1 MSREF
6 TDELR
11 QQCVLP
17 VVRTASAGEAVEAAL
32 TLIDAGLTMLELTAT
47 TPDWETALVRVRD
60 RWPHATIG
68 LGTVTDADTARAAI
82 EAGASFL
89 VSPWPSPE
97 VREFART
104 AGISFVEGAFSPGE
118 VAAGVRHGPVK
129 VFPAHALGPAYL
141 RSLRQLLPTAMLIPT
156 GGIALEDVPAWLD
169 AGALAVGVGS
179 DLWAGDT
186 ASRLAKV
193 LQRSGPN
200 PTT

>member
-1 MSREF
+1 MSRGF
-6 TDELR
+6 TEELR
-11 QQCVLP
+11 QQRVLP

-47 TPDWETALVRVRD
+47 TPDWETAFVRVRD
-60 RWPHATIG
+60 GWPHTTIG

-97 VREFART
+97 VRELART

-186 ASRLAKV
+186 AGRLAKV

-200 PTT
+200 PTA

>member
-1 MSREF
+1 MGREF

-11 QQCVLP
+11 QQRVLP
-17 VVRTASAGEAVEAAL
+17 VVRTASAGEAVEAAH
-32 TLIDAGLTMLELTAT
+32 TLVDAGLTTLELTAT

-60 RWPHATIG
+60 GSPQTTIG
-68 LGTVTDADTARAAI
+68 LGTVTDAETARAAVD
-82 EAGASFL
+82 AGASFL
-89 VSPWPSPE
+89 VSPWPCSE
-97 VREFART
+97 VRELALAARVPF
-104 AGISFVEGAFSPGE
+104 IEGAFSPGE

-129 VFPAHALGPAYL
+129 VFPAHVLGPAYL

-186 ASRLAKV
+186 AGRLAKV
-193 LQRSGPN
+193 LQRSGLN
-200 PTT
+200 PTA